1 MFSHL
6 VAQSLALLMVFK
18 MFAAF
23 VFIVCLLILTF
34 SVITET
40 FANIQYSVTEPKYT
54 AFLSHGIYT

>member
-18 MFAAF
+18 MLVAF
-23 VFIVCLLILTF
+23 ISMVCLLILIF

-40 FANIQYSVTEPKYT
+40 FANIQYSVT
-54 AFLSHGIYT
+54 

>member
-6 VAQSLALLMVFK
+6 VAQSLAVLMVFK
-18 MFAAF
+18 MLVAF
-23 VFIVCLLILTF
+23 ISMVCLLILIF

-54 AFLSHGIYT
+54 AFFSHGINT